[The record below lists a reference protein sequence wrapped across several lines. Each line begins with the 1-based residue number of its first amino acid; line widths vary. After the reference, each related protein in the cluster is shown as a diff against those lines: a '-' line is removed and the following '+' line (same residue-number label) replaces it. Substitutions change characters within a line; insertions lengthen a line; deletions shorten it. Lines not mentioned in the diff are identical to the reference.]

1 MTIRGRDHVVEHL
14 HDNNEQHGGEGVA
27 LAKTTSVADFPPW
40 SPVHHNSS
48 GGRREENGDPF
59 RPARQKANEREE
71 LKEEFLVD
79 RIKCLGD
86 VNLHQDRGAATTVK
100 PATGELDKHEVVVD
114 GSTRD
119 EGALVV
125 SDQSR

>member
-1 MTIRGRDHVVEHL
+1 M
-14 HDNNEQHGGEGVA
+14 NSMGGEGVA
-27 LAKTTSVADFPPW
+27 LAKTTSVADFPPRP
-40 SPVHHNSS
+40 PVHHNLS

-59 RPARQKANEREE
+59 RPARRKADEREE
-71 LKEEFLVD
+71 LKEEFLGD
-79 RIKCLGD
+79 RIKRLGD